1 MNEDTCVKVWVHS
14 CEFRAGS
21 ECLTRTLLSLR
32 ESDIGNDFEVCM
44 GPPWTPQVLTDPE
57 AKLYMDPW
65 WKDTLMRKSE
75 ESTAG
80 GKRGYVLRLE
90 DDVIVNRHI
99 LHNVKTWPALDEPKF
114 GVGDLFNYDQTWPDL
129 ADRMRIR
136 RVREDVFRRLELD
149 QVGSQGQL
157 LAAAAIPAILAKV
170 GRAHEYYSNKLFISY
185 DLMTSR
191 PCAYAGYGFYAHIP
205 SLVNCHDGCRA
216 STWNSKRDGLFSHK
230 NFDLDWKREVE

>member
-1 MNEDTCVKVWVHS
+1 VNEDTCVKVWVHS

-99 LHNVKTWPALDEPKF
+99 LHNVKTWPALDEPQF
-114 GVGDLFNYDQTWPDL
+114 GMGDLFNYDGMWPDFL
-129 ADRMRIR
+129 DLTRLRP
-136 RVREDVFRRLELD
+136 VRDGVLRRLELD
-149 QVGSQGQL
+149 QIGAQGQL
-157 LAAAAIPAILAKV
+157 FASAALPKV
-170 GRAHEYYSNKLFISY
+170 FNKVPRAFEMWSSCG
-185 DLMTSR
+185 
-191 PCAYAGYGFYAHIP
+191 CAYDHIVSRACNYAGFGYYAHLP
-205 SLVNCHDGCRA
+205 SLVNCHDGCKLG
-216 STWNSKRDGLFSHK
+216 SKGQLHEGHFSHK
-230 NFDLDWKREVE
+230 TFSLDWMRGAP

>member
-1 MNEDTCVKVWVHS
+1 VSDEVCVKVWVHT
-14 CEFRAGS
+14 CEKRVGT
-21 ECLTRTLLSLR
+21 ECLERTLQSIR
-32 ESDIGNDFEVCM
+32 ESDVGEDFEVCVNV
-44 GPPWTPQVLTDPE
+44 PHETWSRTLRDQ
-57 AKLYMDPW
+57 YMDPW
-65 WKDTLMRKSE
+65 WKDTLLRKSK

-80 GKRGYVLRLE
+80 GKRGYVLRFE